1 MRKLRLAFAM
11 TLSSLM
17 VLQSL
22 LSPIAAWAEVAN
34 GQPSSLEMIEST
46 DQSDGLDGATDGSQT
61 VDQVV
66 VEEDSSSTE
75 APAEVESASESDLS
89 AGAAQGEAA
98 SVSADTPKSPDV
110 GSVSYTA
117 HVQDIGW
124 QRSVSDGATAGTTG
138 RSKRIEA
145 IRVSL
150 FSKTGEKLP
159 AGSISVQSHISG
171 IGWESQPAGN
181 GQTSGTTGQSRAVE
195 ALKIKLS
202 DELSAN
208 YDIWYRVHS
217 ANFGWLGWAK
227 NGEPAGSQGYA
238 RRVEALQIK
247 VLPKGSADAP
257 QQTVAFKDRTAEPP
271 SVTYRSHV
279 SNVGW
284 MGNVSDGKTSGNVG
298 DSNAIEALEARV
310 NWYGHKGQISSRAHV
325 AGIGWQNWTTGTA
338 GTTGRSKAVEAV
350 QFKLSGEVANSYD
363 VWYRVYSSKLGGWLG
378 WASNGSSAGSAG
390 KGAAIQGVQIKLVAK
405 GGKAPG
411 STAGRFVG
419 DVDSLRVN
427 ALNLNRKSL
436 GSKSG
441 KTVVLGSEKGKAAL
455 GSLAISVENQDLGG
469 SVRYAGLYEYGGWTQ
484 TVADGT
490 QLNASNNGR
499 ALKGIRLQLSG
510 ALSNSY
516 DIWYRCCDSKS
527 GWLDWACNG
536 ADSGSSVAGSYL
548 IALEIRILNKG
559 AAEPGSVVSPFVAEV
574 ASNSPHVIYQVHSA
588 NQGWGNTVSDGDTA
602 GVTGKSLSLQA
613 LNVSLSNIGDDSG
626 VEVKAHV
633 ANIGWQNWVS
643 SSYAGTVGQNKA
655 IQAVQLRLTGSAAN
669 KYDIYYRVH
678 SARYGWLGWANN
690 GSSAGTTGLGLQA
703 EAIQI
708 KLVAKGDSAPSSSE
722 PACVTAPTLS
732 VQAHVS
738 NIGWMNPVGNGGVA
752 GTSGRSLGIE
762 ALKLSVSGEVA
773 GGIECSSHVQGIGWQ
788 NWVSGGR
795 VSGTVGQSRRVEA
808 VKIRLTGNMAKYFDV
823 WYRAYCQDYGWMG
836 WTCNGQPAGTSKVGY
851 RLESLQVKIVP
862 KGAGAPG
869 STSYPFTDQPAMS
882 YEMRFMLNRANRYSS
897 KTGWLVMIDRANCR
911 LGVFRGSRGSWRY
924 AQYWVCSTGAPGT
937 PTPTGEYS
945 VTGKGYSFGNGYTC
959 YYYTQFYGDY
969 LIHSGT
975 YYQGT
980 FRVMDDR
987 MGMHISHGCV
997 RLLLGRAKWV
1007 WDNVPI
1013 GSKVVIY

>member
-1 MRKLRLAFAM
+1 MDRRLSIRWSLRRIPVQRRLPLRLNPR
-11 TLSSLM
+11 
-17 VLQSL
+17 
-22 LSPIAAWAEVAN
+22 LSPIC
-34 GQPSSLEMIEST
+34 LR
-46 DQSDGLDGATDGSQT
+46 GL
-61 VDQVV
+61 
-66 VEEDSSSTE
+66 
-75 APAEVESASESDLS
+75 LR
-89 AGAAQGEAA
+89 GEAA

-945 VTGKGYSFGNGYTC
+945 VTGKGYSFGNSYTC

>member
-1 MRKLRLAFAM
+1 M
-11 TLSSLM
+11 
-17 VLQSL
+17 
-22 LSPIAAWAEVAN
+22 
-34 GQPSSLEMIEST
+34 
-46 DQSDGLDGATDGSQT
+46 
-61 VDQVV
+61 
-66 VEEDSSSTE
+66 
-75 APAEVESASESDLS
+75 
-89 AGAAQGEAA
+89 
-98 SVSADTPKSPDV
+98 
-110 GSVSYTA
+110 SYTA

-945 VTGKGYSFGNGYTC
+945 VTGKGYSFGNSYTC

>member
-1 MRKLRLAFAM
+1 MRKIRLAFVM
-11 TLSSLM
+11 TLSTLM
-17 VLQSL
+17 ALQSL
-22 LSPIAAWAEVAN
+22 LSPISVWAEVAN
-34 GQPSSLEMIEST
+34 AQPSPSLESSDHV
-46 DQSDGLDGATDGSQT
+46 DQLGNSSETIDGSQT
-61 VDQVV
+61 IDQMIA
-66 VEEDSSSTE
+66 EEDSEAGEVASS
-75 APAEVESASESDLS
+75 PEVPRESVQNDMASASTV
-89 AGAAQGEAA
+89 
-98 SVSADTPKSPDV
+98 SVD
-110 GSVSYTA
+110 SVSYAA

-124 QRSVSDGATAGTTG
+124 QRSVCDGATAGTTG

-145 IRVSL
+145 ICVSL
-150 FSKTGEKLP
+150 LSKDGEELP
-159 AGSISVQSHISG
+159 NSSISVQSHISG
-171 IGWESQPAGN
+171 IGWEVQPAGN
-181 GQTSGTTGQSRAVE
+181 CQVSGTTGQSRAIE

-202 DELSAN
+202 DELSAS

-238 RRVEALQIK
+238 RRAEALQIK

-271 SVTYRSHV
+271 SVTYRTHV

-284 MGNVSDGKTSGNVG
+284 MGNVSDGKTSGYAG
-298 DSNAIEALEARV
+298 GSNAIEALEARV

-338 GTTGRSKAVEAV
+338 GTTGRSKAVEAF
-350 QFKLSGEVANSYD
+350 QFKLSGEAANSYD

-390 KGAAIQGVQIKLVAK
+390 KSAAIQGIQVRLVAK
-405 GGKAPG
+405 GDKAPG
-411 STAGRFVG
+411 STDGRFVG
-419 DVDSLRVN
+419 DVDSLRVS

-455 GSLAISVENQDLGG
+455 GSLAINIENQDLAG
-469 SVRYAGLYEYGGWTQ
+469 SVCYAGLYEYGGWTQ
-484 TVADGT
+484 AVADGA
-490 QLNASNNGR
+490 QLNALNNGR
-499 ALKGIRLQLSG
+499 ALKGVRMQLSG
-510 ALSNSY
+510 MLSHSY
-516 DIWYRCCDSKS
+516 DIWYRCCDSKG

-536 ADSGSSVAGSYL
+536 ADSGSSVTGSYL

-559 AAEPGSVVSPFVAEV
+559 AGEPGSVGSPFVAEV
-574 ASNSPHVIYQVHSA
+574 ASNSPHVIYQAHSA

-602 GVTGKSLSLQA
+602 GITGESLSLQA

-633 ANIGWQNWVS
+633 ANNGWQNWVS

-722 PACVTAPTLS
+722 PPCVTTPAFS

-762 ALKLSVSGEVA
+762 ALKLCVSGEVS

-788 NWVSGGR
+788 NWVSGGE

-808 VKIRLTGNMAKYFDV
+808 VKIRLTGNMTKYFDV

-882 YEMRFMLNRANRYSS
+882 YEMRSMLNRANWYSS
-897 KTGWLVMIDRANCR
+897 KTGWLVMVDRTNCR
-911 LGVFRGSRGSWRY
+911 LGVFRGARGSWRY
-924 AQYWVCSTGAPGT
+924 AQHWACSTGAPGT
-937 PTPTGEYS
+937 PTPAGEYS

-997 RLLLGRAKWV
+997 RLLLDRAKWV